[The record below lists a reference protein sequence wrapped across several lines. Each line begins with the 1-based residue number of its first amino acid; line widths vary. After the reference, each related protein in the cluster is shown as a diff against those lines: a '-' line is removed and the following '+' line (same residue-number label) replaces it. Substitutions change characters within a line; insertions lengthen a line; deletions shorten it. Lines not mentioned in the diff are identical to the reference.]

1 MRCCNCGKEK
11 GVGVSDLW
19 KRLALILIIVIFIE
33 PIYAIGKSSVQKI
46 IDWADREEVATVLTA
61 TKEKIADV
69 TATFSEDASIETA
82 IPTENMDA
90 TAQLP
95 ASNASVLAPVA
106 KITVTNEKELADA
119 MYSYFSSFSPTFE
132 IQYNGSTK
140 RIEKIIE
147 EAYDEALKR
156 DGYVYG
162 HISEHAIRYEYNKI
176 SAKIY
181 GEQSYLM
188 TPEQAAYVEMN
199 VQDVLASIVTS
210 SMSNVEKVKAVNDYI
225 VSQTAYTNETK
236 SSPHSAY
243 TVLAERGGVCQG
255 YALLAHSML
264 QKLGIETQYI
274 VGYVGEIGHAWNLV
288 KLDGQWYHLDTTWN
302 DPVPDRKGAVRYQYF
317 LVDDRT
323 MAQDH
328 SWIASDYPKATSTK
342 YSYYHDVDF
351 PAQVGQQLYYSND
364 ADNNKLYVLDMN
376 TGKSERV
383 TTSRAQYIVYANGWL
398 YFSNYSRGAYLS
410 KIRPDG
416 SGEEILNHEDTK
428 DLYVKDGYLYF
439 TTNELKKMALQ

>member
-1 MRCCNCGKEK
+1 MF
-11 GVGVSDLW
+11 VGVRGLW
-19 KRLALILIIVIFIE
+19 KRLALIFIIVIFIE
-33 PIYAIGKSSVQKI
+33 PIYSFGKTTVQQI
-46 IDWADREEVATVLTA
+46 MDWTDREEVATVLTA
-61 TKEKIADV
+61 TKEKIAEV
-69 TATFSEDASIETA
+69 TASFSEDTSIETA
-82 IPTENMDA
+82 TLSESKDA
-90 TAQLP
+90 VAQLAVP
-95 ASNASVLAPVA
+95 NAPVEAPVA

-147 EAYDEALKR
+147 EAYEEAIKR

-162 HISEHAIRYEYNKI
+162 HISQHAIRYEYNKI
-176 SAKIY
+176 TATIY

-199 VQDVLASIVTS
+199 VQDILESIAES
-210 SMSNVEKVKAVNDYI
+210 SMSDVEKVKAVNDYI
-225 VSQTAYTNETK
+225 VSHTAYTSDTK

-288 KLDGQWYHLDTTWN
+288 KLGGQWYHLDTTWN

-323 MAQDH
+323 MAKDH

-342 YSYYHDVDF
+342 FNYYHNVDF
-351 PAQVGQQLYYSND
+351 PAQVGKQLFYSND
-364 ADNNKLYVLDMN
+364 ADNEKLYVLDMD
-376 TGKSERV
+376 TGKSERL
-383 TTSRAQYIVYANGWL
+383 TDSRAQYIVYANGWI
-398 YFSNYSRGAYLS
+398 YFSNYSRGAYLA

-416 SGEEILNHEDTK
+416 SGEETLNREDTK
-428 DLYVKDGYLYF
+428 DLYVKDDYLYF
-439 TTNELKKMALQ
+439 TTNELKKMALK